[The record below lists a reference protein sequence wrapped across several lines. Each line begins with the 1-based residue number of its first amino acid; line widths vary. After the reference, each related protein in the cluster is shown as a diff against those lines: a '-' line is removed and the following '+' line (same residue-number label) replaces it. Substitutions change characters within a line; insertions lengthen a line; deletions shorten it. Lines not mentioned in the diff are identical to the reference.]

1 MREYEY
7 IFAIA
12 LQSKLKEKINAS
24 IYVNVFKDQLIVQI
38 KTRLGLN
45 YETGIENF
53 SEKILNGYSTDYAAY
68 QIVKEYRSY
77 INGTFFY

>member
-12 LQSKLKEKINAS
+12 LQSKLKEKIDAS
-24 IYVNVFKDQLIVQI
+24 IYVNVFRDQLTVHI
-38 KTRLGLN
+38 KTRLGLE
-45 YETGIENF
+45 YETGIDNF
-53 SEKILNGYSTDYAAY
+53 SEKIRNGYSSEYAAY

-77 INGTFFY
+77 INRTFFY